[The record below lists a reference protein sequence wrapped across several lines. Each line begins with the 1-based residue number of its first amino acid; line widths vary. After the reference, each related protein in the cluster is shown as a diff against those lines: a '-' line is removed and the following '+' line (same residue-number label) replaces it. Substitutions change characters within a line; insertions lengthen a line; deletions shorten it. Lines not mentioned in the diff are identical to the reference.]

1 MTPQV
6 KGGGRGIGVVIAE
19 ESPQRGRPKVRPNW
33 YTKQAACL
41 EWRRPPLCSA
51 NVWKVY
57 SHRATEHAQIPRQ
70 RNVPSCFLPN
80 SVASAASP
88 LMGTS
93 RVSCHPTLFIIV
105 LMGHLLGPA
114 CQRPQMQL
122 RAQGRA
128 RGFRMPASLAQA
140 LLFGSAR
147 GSASQISTSRWAPGR
162 DSTKLP

>member
-19 ESPQRGRPKVRPNW
+19 ESPQWGRPKVRPNW